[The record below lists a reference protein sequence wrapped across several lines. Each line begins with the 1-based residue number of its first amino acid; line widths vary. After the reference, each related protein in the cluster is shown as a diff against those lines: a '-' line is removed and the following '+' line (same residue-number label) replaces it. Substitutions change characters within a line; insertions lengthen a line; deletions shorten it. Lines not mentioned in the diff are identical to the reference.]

1 MKCSHCGRE
10 NKDGDICKSCGAI
23 LESENPANFFPPTDA
38 LYWYSDTENG
48 PCAPSDYRTEAEKL
62 RDDMIERIESER
74 WYFERLISYRKDEIE
89 KLERK
94 VRSLSTV
101 VYVTISAASLLL
113 FVILMLQ

>member
-10 NKDGDICKSCGAI
+10 NKDGDICKSCGAPI
-23 LESENPANFFPPTDA
+23 ETNAKFIPATDM
-38 LYWYSDTENG
+38 LYWYNDADNG

-62 RDDMIERIESER
+62 RDEMIERIKSER
-74 WYFERLISYRKDEIE
+74 RYFERLISYRKDEIE

-101 VYVTISAASLLL
+101 VYVTISAAKIKM
-113 FVILMLQ
+113 V